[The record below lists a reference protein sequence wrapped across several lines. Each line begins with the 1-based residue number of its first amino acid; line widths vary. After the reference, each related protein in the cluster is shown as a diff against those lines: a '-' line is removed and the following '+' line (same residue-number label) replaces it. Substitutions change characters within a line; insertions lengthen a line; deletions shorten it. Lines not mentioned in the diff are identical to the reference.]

1 MRMIFP
7 QNASSFLR
15 HRADLLSLAEFL
27 YKNGMKL
34 NIQPDWAF
42 IEAIN
47 QFKNRSMKL
56 QTNGKNMLQYLVE
69 NLGYEV
75 NHHAHEHRYN
85 YADVLYMMVS

>member
-1 MRMIFP
+1 MIFP

-27 YKNGMKL
+27 YENGMKL

-47 QFKNRSMKL
+47 QF
-56 QTNGKNMLQYLVE
+56 
-69 NLGYEV
+69 
-75 NHHAHEHRYN
+75 
-85 YADVLYMMVS
+85 